1 MNDVYS
7 GKLQARLRKKLWC
20 YLTAMAVVTVA
31 VIVGEV
37 TVALTC
43 PVTIPVAAAMGLVT
57 AMLGIGIYALI
68 QSAVLP
74 LLRTD
79 KLMQQLLQKKAEPF
93 AGIFRGFP
101 AGKGLKSGIMMH
113 RFLLDEGT
121 LVGKEPVYREL
132 CIPAVFG
139 KPHLQEGASISGC
152 TVGNVIVSAPF
163 PVEDT
168 LKPTQGRYQVSS
180 SVVLVILA
188 ASLVLWG
195 SIYGAANAPANT
207 LNVAVCTPAHHEQT
221 GAELAGAM
229 ALDSVEVS
237 FSYTNT
243 LEAETVAMY
252 LATFGSM
259 DADILILNGDQFA
272 AVFENEGWPLSA
284 AEIENALGF
293 TPRYTQDASGHMTGV
308 VLYIPEDTA
317 YNANFPKLPDWIA
330 VEKDV
335 ALVAAIRYESPY
347 GESGGANLALVQ
359 LLTYLSDK

>member
-1 MNDVYS
+1 MNNVYS
-7 GKLQARLRKKLWC
+7 GKLQADLRKKLRW
-20 YLTAMAVVTVA
+20 YLAAMIVTAVA
-31 VIVGEV
+31 VIFAEV
-37 TVALTC
+37 AVALMY
-43 PVTIPVAAAMGLVT
+43 PITIPVAAVMGLLT
-57 AMLGIGIYALI
+57 ALLMGGMYALI
-68 QSAVLP
+68 QSVVLP
-74 LLRTD
+74 LHRTQM
-79 KLMQQLLQKKAEPF
+79 LMQQLLQKRAEPF
-93 AGIFRGFP
+93 TGIFRGFP

-132 CIPAVFG
+132 CMPAVFG

-152 TVGNVIVSAPF
+152 AAGNVIVSASF
-163 PVEDT
+163 PMEDA
-168 LKPTQGRYQVSS
+168 LRPMQGRYQVSS
-180 SVVLVILA
+180 SVVLGILA

-221 GAELAGAM
+221 SAELENAMALAGA
-229 ALDSVEVS
+229 EIS

-272 AVFENEGWPLSA
+272 GVFENEGWPVST
-284 AEIENALGF
+284 AEMEEALGF
-293 TPRYTQDASGHMTGV
+293 TPRYTQDASGQMTGV

-335 ALVAAIRYESPY
+335 ALVAAIRCESPY
-347 GESGGANLALVQ
+347 GENGTANLALVQ
-359 LLTYLSDK
+359 LLTYLSGQ